1 MQSIIENNENV
12 IFELEKNLT
21 LGEYVIHEHCNEL
34 IRLIQL
40 STEIKIQKSKKLN
53 NIHIDSDEF
62 ENKQIIELLDLND
75 ILIHRVKQYEQSSLN
90 HYQNLNL
97 SNLNKKLKEFKIFLN
112 FFSNHWK
119 NERLIKKT
127 RLKLEKFN
135 SNLDRFK
142 EELNMKIFNDN
153 LMKYNTETDQLFFK
167 KSIQFKQLTRI
178 EQKNIIFDLHN
189 GFLFTAF
196 QLNSSQ
202 VKFTCFNIFNN
213 EIKNELIL
221 NCERI
226 LKIVSNRDLIA
237 FHLMNKNT
245 LNPSIIIMNKSFE
258 ILTEKINLD
267 YNDEF
272 FSADSK
278 YLYFKYV
285 DWPKELCVDVFD
297 WNLNKMNIKFQTDD
311 LTMPFYIPLNI
322 ESISSINDRFIYS
335 FKQNSNE
342 SLNVLVSND
351 GFSLASFKS
360 EGSFYLDKSDN
371 FYLILQKNLLKR
383 NSKGELLENLSLIDF
398 RNEIKTVILDE
409 SLIFFRFLNKKEF
422 LMIL

>member
-1 MQSIIENNENV
+1 MQSIIENNEKI

-21 LGEYVIHEHCNEL
+21 QGEYVIHEHCNEL

-40 STEIKIQKSKKLN
+40 STEIKIQKVKKLN
-53 NIHIDSDEF
+53 DIHIDSDDF
-62 ENKQIIELLDLND
+62 ENRQIIELLDLND

-90 HYQNLNL
+90 HYQNLHL
-97 SNLNKKLKEFKIFLN
+97 SNLIKKIKEFKIFLN
-112 FFSNHWK
+112 FFSYHWK
-119 NERLIKKT
+119 NKRLIKKPC
-127 RLKLEKFN
+127 LKLEKFN

-153 LMKYNTETDQLFFK
+153 LMKYNTETDQLYFK
-167 KSIQFKQLTRI
+167 KSIHFKQLTKI
-178 EQKNIIFDLHN
+178 EHKNIIFDLQN

-196 QLNSSQ
+196 QLNKSQ
-202 VKFTCFNIFNN
+202 VKFACFNIFNN
-213 EIKNELIL
+213 EIKNELVL

-226 LKIVSNRDLIA
+226 LKIISNKDLIA
-237 FHLMNKNT
+237 FHLMNKNK
-245 LNPSIIIMNKSFE
+245 LNPSIIIMNKNFE
-258 ILTEKINLD
+258 ILTEKLNLD
-267 YNDEF
+267 YNDEL

-285 DWPKELCVDVFD
+285 DWPKEFCIDVFD
-297 WNLNKMNIKFQTDD
+297 WNLNKINIKFQTDD
-311 LTMPFYIPLNI
+311 LTMPFYIPSNI

-351 GFSLASFKS
+351 GISLASFKS
-360 EGSFYLDKSDN
+360 ESSFYLDKSNN
-371 FYLILQKNLLKR
+371 FYLICQNNLLKH
-383 NSKGELLENLSLIDF
+383 NSEGALLESLSLIDF
-398 RNEIKTVILDE
+398 RNEIKSVIFDE

-422 LMIL
+422 LMIV